1 MTVPRQRELLLTLQ
15 KKKIKNRDMRTI
27 ILAACMLILSSCQF
41 TKQQKAEHL
50 VKEYLKSHLNDAN
63 SYESVNFSPVQ
74 LVIDKTTGKSAGWW
88 EINHTYRAKNGFGG
102 LELKTECFSI
112 DSSFSHADCC
122 YTWFDYSNK

>member
-1 MTVPRQRELLLTLQ
+1 MKKLTL
-15 KKKIKNRDMRTI
+15 IASLL
-27 ILAACMLILSSCQF
+27 ILASCTF

-50 VKEYLKSHLNDAN
+50 VKNYLKTHLDDPN

-102 LELKTECFSI
+102 LIMKTECFSI
-112 DSSFSHADCC
+112 DTTFSKAECC
-122 YTWFDYSNK
+122 YTWYDYDNKTDMTKADTAR